1 MGEDEGYKDFLRKV
15 PGRKTGKEYK
25 DFLNREGDE
34 KKEREVV
41 LEPGVIKPRHL
52 SERAGH
58 AEWDNVDNK
67 PSTFPPSSHVH
78 DQYLKGDYDSDYKLI
93 VVEK

>member
-1 MGEDEGYKDFLRKV
+1 MSENESYKDFLRKT
-15 PGRKTGKEYK
+15 PRRRTDKEYK

-41 LEPGVIKPRHL
+41 LGTGVIKPRHL
-52 SERAGH
+52 SEKARH

-67 PSTFPPSSHVH
+67 PSTFPPSSHTH
-78 DQYLKGDYDSDYKLI
+78 DQYLVGDYDSDYGLL